1 MLYVAGLLA
10 VFVVMY
16 FVCVELEKACG
27 AIAFR
32 LGIPESVAG
41 ATLLAI
47 ASSAPEFF
55 TAFIGAWVFG
65 HFEIGLMAILWSA
78 IFNITVIPGL
88 STLISREP
96 LRVVRV
102 VVSRDCVAYL
112 AIALLL
118 LGLLE
123 DGRLTRT
130 DALILLGA
138 YFLYIYVLYLMFN
151 TDEKSQEVILPTW
164 RVIAG
169 FVLGIG
175 AIGGLCHAMVWLGS
189 ELALGW
195 GISVVLV
202 SALVF
207 APGTS
212 LPDLFLSALAA
223 RRGSGSACISN
234 VYGSNS
240 FDLTVCLAAP
250 ILVVGDIEVEFT
262 GRVLWSVWMLLGTLV
277 LSMLMLRYDYKLSKR
292 AGGALL
298 GLFVLC
304 AIAII
309 VLPEAA

>member
-1 MLYVAGLLA
+1 MLYVAGLLL
-10 VFVVMY
+10 VFVAMY

-32 LGIPESVAG
+32 LGLPESVSG
-41 ATLLAI
+41 ATLLAV
-47 ASSAPEFF
+47 ASSSPEFF
-55 TAFIGAWVFG
+55 TAFIGAWFFG
-65 HFEIGLMAILWSA
+65 QFEIGLMAILWSA
-78 IFNITVIPGL
+78 IFNITVIPGV

-102 VVSRDCVAYL
+102 VVSRDCVAYF

-118 LGLLE
+118 LGLLD

-138 YFLYIYVLYLMFN
+138 YFLYIYVLFLMLGID
-151 TDEKSQEVILPTW
+151 DEKAEEVVLPTW
-164 RVIAG
+164 RVVTG
-169 FVLGIG
+169 FVVGI
-175 AIGGLCHAMVWLGS
+175 AAVGGLCHAMVWLGS

-212 LPDLFLSALAA
+212 LPDLFLSVLAA
-223 RRGSGSACISN
+223 RRGAGSACISN

-250 ILVVGDIEVEFT
+250 VLVVGDIDVEFT
-262 GRVLWSVWMLLGTLV
+262 GRVLWSIWMLLGTVV
-277 LSMLMLRYDYKLSKR
+277 LSMLMLRLDYKLSKR
-292 AGGALL
+292 EGCALL

-304 AIAII
+304 A
-309 VLPEAA
+309 AALVFLAE